1 MSKESLE
8 GCPRCDDY
16 DKVKDELESNK
27 RKSQEEQKNALKRCE
42 ESKKQLQ
49 KKLITIGV
57 AAIIAGTILG
67 KEFVDKIAE
76 YIDSFNKVKDTAN
89 QLISKAD
96 TPAPPP
102 SVDSEPETKEVID
115 DAFVLVPAP
124 ITRDTTGWPAVPVTP
139 DYGSPLA
146 DMITMGGGSGSLLQ
160 DVLMDSMQPPIQTV
174 FDDPIDLPSLVSAFT
189 IDELTAP
196 LYIQPFDI
204 PSINPERYEGELYS
218 APVVPEASSTIPL
231 LFGAA
236 LVVKTR
242 RPRRG

>member
-16 DKVKDELESNK
+16 DKIKDELESNK

-67 KEFVDKIAE
+67 KEFVDKIAD

-96 TPAPPP
+96 ISTPPP
-102 SVDSEPETKEVID
+102 SVDSEPEEVID
-115 DAFVLVPAP
+115 DAVVVVPAP
-124 ITRDTTGWPAVPVTP
+124 TTRDITGWPAVPTIP
-139 DYGSPLA
+139 DYGSPLT
-146 DMITMGGGSGSLLQ
+146 DMITMGSGSGSFLQ
-160 DVLMDSMQPPIQTV
+160 DVLMESMQPSLETV
-174 FDDPIDLPSLVSAFT
+174 FDDPIDAMSLVSAFT
-189 IDELTAP
+189 IDELTTP
-196 LYIQPFDI
+196 FYIQPFDI
-204 PSINPERYEGELYS
+204 PSINPERYEAGLYS
-218 APVVPEASSTIPL
+218 VPVVPEASSAIPL

-236 LVVKTR
+236 LVAKTR